1 MILVLKSWFHVEDAI
16 YHTENWKVY
25 VAKQKNIGVS
35 DMFTVKTHLLVWGI
49 PTELKE
55 HLYKFQVKHRVLQ
68 KQFLHNE
75 LFLFFMI
82 DNHFIMFILR
92 EVFPEKN

>member
-35 DMFTVKTHLLVWGI
+35 DMFTVKTI
-49 PTELKE
+49 T
-55 HLYKFQVKHRVLQ
+55 VLHYIVSNNYYF
-68 KQFLHNE
+68 FLSKAIIQDTIC
-75 LFLFFMI
+75 LTSL
-82 DNHFIMFILR
+82 
-92 EVFPEKN
+92 